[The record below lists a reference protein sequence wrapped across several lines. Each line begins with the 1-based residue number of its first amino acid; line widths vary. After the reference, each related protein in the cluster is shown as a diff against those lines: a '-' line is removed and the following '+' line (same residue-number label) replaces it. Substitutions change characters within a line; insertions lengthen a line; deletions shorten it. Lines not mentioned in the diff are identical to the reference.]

1 MSRKYLTEFVIKL
14 IFLGIITYFAF
25 TTSVRVLWIVTPILW
40 SFFLGDF
47 STMML
52 LYSAGI
58 TPKRTQS
65 NLLTVFIWLFIFII
79 DFVIVYLLFKNKV
92 FLILLLNL
100 FPGVAIGVRKIR
112 FAYLERSGKSKTRLE
127 EVKVYLIVELWFLL
141 LLWTLKCGE
150 ISWSKW

>member
-1 MSRKYLTEFVIKL
+1 MSRKYLTEFIIKL
-14 IFLGIITYFAF
+14 IFLGIITYFTF
-25 TTSVRVLWIVTPILW
+25 TTSVRVLWIITPIFW

-127 EVKVYLIVELWFLL
+127 EIKIYLIVELWFLL